1 VTIRQ
6 ALFIAPCS
14 HTFHYKCIRPLLITH
29 HPSFSCPLCRTFF
42 DLDED
47 VEVDNASVGEE
58 DPLAFSEEEGGRQ
71 TEVELDT
78 GASRLALAMNHNR
91 RTLMQPVIDLTEPDE
106 DDTHRHNHTR
116 AGLDPALE
124 EEVDAEMD
132 EDLLLDGDDHPHHG
146 HHHHHHSQLIVSDE
160 HPPRRSSST
169 SPDFDG
175 AGGSGSAALRVN
187 GGGVALD
194 SEGEGSG
201 ASHEMELGM
210 VGADGMLGTT
220 KRKR

>member
-1 VTIRQ
+1 
-6 ALFIAPCS
+6 
-14 HTFHYKCIRPLLITH
+14 
-29 HPSFSCPLCRTFF
+29 
-42 DLDED
+42 
-47 VEVDNASVGEE
+47 
-58 DPLAFSEEEGGRQ
+58 
-71 TEVELDT
+71 
-78 GASRLALAMNHNR
+78 
-91 RTLMQPVIDLTEPDE
+91 MQPVIDLTEPDE
-106 DDTHRHNHTR
+106 EDVHGHNHTH
-116 AGLDPALE
+116 ASLDPALE
-124 EEVDAEMD
+124 EEGDAEMD
-132 EDLLLDGDDHPHHG
+132 DDLLLDGDVHPHRG
-146 HHHHHHSQLIVSDE
+146 HHHSQLIVSDE